1 MLYTEYPWS
10 FLQTQIPE
18 AVIRTAQAAHEV
30 AWQTSYFAQ
39 AAHEI
44 AMQQTETLVAL
55 QRIPHI
61 VTQQALSTYSA
72 MVADLV
78 RSVRASLAASGIT
91 AALETTQVLRDLP
104 ISQMQRLFS
113 AWRPSYP
120 SPPFPTYAPLASEPK
135 RQARIR
141 NPSRPRTRLIRRL
154 AKQEFLQVS
163 AASLVLVQATSPEI
177 LAALKDF
184 SQTPACEKMLLLLG
198 PSASLLAEHL
208 SPGERKALL
217 WIVWLFTAL
226 IVFSKQ

>member
-1 MLYTEYPWS
+1 MLYTEHPWS
-10 FLQTQIPE
+10 FLQTQMPD

-44 AMQQTETLVAL
+44 AMQQTEILAAL
-55 QRIPHI
+55 QRISYSAL
-61 VTQQALSTYSA
+61 QQALSAHSVMA
-72 MVADLV
+72 ADLV
-78 RSVRASLAASGIT
+78 QGVRACLAASGMT
-91 AALETTQVLRDLP
+91 AALEATQALRGIP
-104 ISQMQRLFS
+104 ILRMQRLFS
-113 AWRPSYP
+113 AWRPPYP
-120 SPPFPTYAPLASEPK
+120 SPPFPAYAPLASEPT

-184 SQTPACEKMLLLLG
+184 SQTLACEKMLLLLG